1 MTRIASCLAFLIA
14 ALLAGGQGALAQS
27 AGAVG
32 PTLAVTPE
40 VNAAIDLYLENATL
54 TSRYWALAISND
66 GTRAERVGC
75 PKSGF
80 SGLVACYTG
89 GGTTTQANAN
99 RLALKNCGS
108 GCFLLY
114 VGEDKVAEIT
124 IIFQ

>member
-1 MTRIASCLAFLIA
+1 MTRIAACLACLIA
-14 ALLAGGQGALAQS
+14 ALLLTGPDARAQS

-32 PTLAVTPE
+32 PTMTVTPD
-40 VNAAIDLYLENATL
+40 VNEAIDLYLENATL

-89 GGTTTQANAN
+89 GGATTQVNAN
-99 RLALKNCGS
+99 RLALKNCGAD
-108 GCFLLY
+108 CFLLY
-114 VGEDKVAEIT
+114 VGQEKVAEVT
-124 IIFQ
+124 VIFE